1 MPEDLDTDRFGTF
14 TGEVRRPGTMVDA
27 ARAKAPAAIAA
38 TGLPVGLASEGACGA
53 HPVIPFLPQGRELL
67 RWHDA
72 RSGHE
77 IIETLKDDAPACD
90 QIEVAATEAA
100 QAFLTRIGFP
110 QTAVIVMRA
119 DGVPVAKGVQDIASL
134 ARAMR
139 AAGADGGVAS
149 FSHEPR
155 RSRMAIP
162 QITPA

>member
-1 MPEDLDTDRFGTF
+1 
-14 TGEVRRPGTMVDA
+14 
-27 ARAKAPAAIAA
+27 
-38 TGLPVGLASEGACGA
+38 
-53 HPVIPFLPQGRELL
+53 
-67 RWHDA
+67 
-72 RSGHE
+72 
-77 IIETLKDDAPACD
+77 PACD

-110 QTAVIVMRA
+110 QTAVIVMGA
-119 DGVPVAKGVQDIASL
+119 DGVPVAKGVQDVASL
-134 ARAMR
+134 TRAMR